1 MNKNFFLYTTVILL
15 VGVAAWFFM
24 NKMRTV
30 SKETGT
36 PTPTVSSSVSDN
48 SLKSEWVRL
57 PSGLEYQEVTIGQGR
72 ETSNGDTVAAHY
84 LGTLQDGTKFDSSYD
99 RGQPFSFVLGSGTV
113 IKGWD
118 EGLLGMKVGGKRK
131 LIIPANLGYG
141 DRGAGGGLIPPGA
154 TLLFDVELVA
164 VETPL
169 DY

>member
-1 MNKNFFLYTTVILL
+1 MSRNFFIYIAVILL

-48 SLKSEWVRL
+48 SLKDKWVRL

-72 ETSNGDTVAAHY
+72 ETSNGDTVATHY

-118 EGLLGMKVGGKRK
+118 EGLLSMKVGGKRK

-164 VETPL
+164 I
-169 DY
+169 D